1 MKDKK
6 ITDAKTAYSPCA
18 MSSGES
24 RGRAHAEEEHAY
36 RDPFQRDRDR
46 IIHSSAFRRLEKK
59 TQVFVVPE
67 GDYYRT
73 RLTHTIEV
81 SQISR
86 TIARSLSVNEELAE
100 AISLAHDLGHA
111 PFGHT
116 GEEVL
121 HELMAG
127 FGGFEHNRQGIR
139 VVDILE
145 SRYPDFPGLNL
156 SFEVREGII
165 KHKTD
170 YDSPD
175 AYDWDGPQGSPTLE
189 AQIVNFADQI
199 TYTCHDVDDGLKA
212 NILSETILRG
222 SSLCAEALDGMNHPA
237 LKASEKMRRY
247 QLIRRLIDRQVTDVL
262 DSTRAN
268 IAAAG
273 VASVADVRNCENYL
287 VSFSEGMSAK
297 TAELKKLLFVN
308 FYRDH
313 RVVRMSYKA
322 RRCLTALFQAYL
334 GDQDLLPAESRQRI
348 GADNIH
354 RVVCDYIAGMTDSY
368 ALSEFTR
375 LFGPSEQI

>member
-1 MKDKK
+1 MNKETE
-6 ITDAKTAYSPCA
+6 TDCRLAAYA
-18 MSSGES
+18 MRSENS
-24 RGRAHAEEEHAY
+24 RGRVHSEDEHSY

-46 IIHSSAFRRLEKK
+46 VIHSSAFRRLEKK
-59 TQVFVVPE
+59 TQVFVIPE

-81 SQISR
+81 AQISR
-86 TIARSLSVNEELAE
+86 TIARALRVNEELSE
-100 AISLAHDLGHA
+100 AIALAHDLGHA

-121 HELMAG
+121 HELMTGA
-127 FGGFEHNRQGIR
+127 GGFEHNRQGLR

-170 YDSPD
+170 YDTPD
-175 AYDWDGPQGSPTLE
+175 TDGWDGPAGMPTIE

-212 NILSETILRG
+212 VILSETILRG
-222 SSLCAEALDGMNHPA
+222 SELCKEVLDGMERPA
-237 LKASEKMRRY
+237 LRASDKMRRY
-247 QLIRRLIDRQVTDVL
+247 QLIRRLIDRQVTDMIET
-262 DSTRAN
+262 SRSN

-273 VASVADVRNCENYL
+273 VASVADVRACTQYL
-287 VSFSEGMSAK
+287 VSFSREMEKQS
-297 TAELKKLLFVN
+297 AELKKLLYVN

-313 RVVRMSYKA
+313 RVVRMAYKA
-322 RRCLTALFQAYL
+322 RNCLTALFQAFL
-334 GDQDLLPAESRQRI
+334 DDPDLLPVESRQRI
-348 GADNIH
+348 GADSLS
-354 RVVCDYIAGMTDSY
+354 RVVCDYISGMTDSY
-368 ALSEFTR
+368 ALSEHSR
-375 LFGPSEQI
+375 LFGHSEQN

>member
-1 MKDKK
+1 MTNSDNIKDSFL
-6 ITDAKTAYSPCA
+6 APYA
-18 MSSGES
+18 MRSGNS
-24 RGRAHAEEEHAY
+24 RGRAHSEEEHAY

-59 TQVFVVPE
+59 TQVFAAPE

-86 TIARSLSVNEELAE
+86 TIARALAANEELAE
-100 AISLAHDLGHA
+100 AIALAHDLGHA

-116 GEEVL
+116 GEEAL

-127 FGGFEHNRQGIR
+127 RGGFEHNRQGLR

-170 YDSPD
+170 YDSPN
-175 AYDWDGPQGSPTLE
+175 ADGWEGPEGSPSIE
-189 AQIVNFADQI
+189 AQIVNVADQI

-222 SSLCAEALDGMNHPA
+222 SSLCSEALDNMNNPA
-237 LKASEKMRRY
+237 LQASEKMRRY
-247 QLIRRLIDRQVTDVL
+247 QLIRRLIDRLVTDL
-262 DSTRAN
+262 LETSRTN
-268 IAAAG
+268 IASSNI
-273 VASVADVRNCENYL
+273 ASVADVFACPDYL
-287 VSFSEGMSAK
+287 VSFSGDMAARA
-297 TAELKKLLFVN
+297 AELKKLLYDS

-322 RRCLTALFQAYL
+322 RRCLTALFQAYV
-334 GDQDLLPAESRQRI
+334 DNPDLLPAEPKQRA
-348 GADNIH
+348 GDDTIH

-368 ALSEFTR
+368 ALSEFNR